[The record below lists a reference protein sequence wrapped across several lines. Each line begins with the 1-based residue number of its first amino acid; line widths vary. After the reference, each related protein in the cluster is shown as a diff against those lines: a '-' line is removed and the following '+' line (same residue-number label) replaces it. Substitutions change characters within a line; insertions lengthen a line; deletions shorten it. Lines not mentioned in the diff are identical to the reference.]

1 MVYVSRNG
9 MGGVQLLDKQLSR
22 YAMSTLACIR
32 VCLQQRGK
40 LPDPGM
46 SEKDLLDGYIAKN
59 PQRAQD
65 SSQPP
70 FEIFAELVRH
80 YGVAAEVR
88 TWWSWKRIRRALRA
102 QQQVIVLV
110 GGFYFQIPFPGLR
123 VWSWPWRSILVTR
136 IERSGPFVF
145 VDLED
150 PGSPAHARKR
160 TLLFLFKN
168 SRSAGVTSILIWRYL
183 WLKVTPFRERVP
195 FPWMCLLIGP

>member
-46 SEKDLLDGYIAKN
+46 SEKD
-59 PQRAQD
+59 
-65 SSQPP
+65 SP

-160 TLLFLFKN
+160 MLLFLFKN